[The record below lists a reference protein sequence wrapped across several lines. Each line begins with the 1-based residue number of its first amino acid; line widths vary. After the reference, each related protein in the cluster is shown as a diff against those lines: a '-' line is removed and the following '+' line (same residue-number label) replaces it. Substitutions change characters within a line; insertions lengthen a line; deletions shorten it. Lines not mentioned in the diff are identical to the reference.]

1 VPFQTELS
9 GELVIGFFD
18 RVAQACV
25 VRQELAGDADLAGG
39 HVDVDLGQGRRPGA
53 GAGVI
58 RNTVTA
64 GQREVTDMAATGTQ
78 AGAAP
83 DMAGFELVVGGMT
96 CAACAARVQAK
107 LNKVTGVTASVNLST
122 ERAYVT
128 APAQLSARDLID
140 VVEAAGYTA
149 ELAAP
154 PEQDAGPDAT
164 AAADEAA
171 VRRLR
176 RRLTLALVF
185 FVPLTDLS
193 LMLSVF
199 PWTRFPGWQ
208 WLLVALAAP
217 VAIWAA
223 WPFHAAALRQ
233 ARHLSSSMDTLVSL
247 GILAAC
253 GWSVYAMFVLDRG
266 RGGLSGLQNLLH
278 GSGGGIYLEVA
289 ASVTTFL
296 LAGRLYEARARR
308 TAGQAMR
315 DLAEAGAR
323 DVCVLADDGAEH
335 RMPAGRLRA
344 GQRFVVRPGERIA
357 ADGEVLSGGSAVDR
371 SMMTGESVPVDAA
384 PGDVVIG
391 GTIALTGRLVVR
403 ADKVGQDTQL
413 AHLIRMVEQAQAGK
427 AGIQRLA
434 DRICAVFV
442 PAVLACAALTLAGWL
457 LAGGPAT
464 HAASAALAVLIIA
477 CPCALGLATPAALV
491 VASGR
496 GAQLGIFIKG
506 YQALES
512 SRAIDTVVLDKTG
525 TVTTGQMTVTAVQAV
540 PGTSRPSLLR
550 YAGSVEQ
557 ASEHAVA
564 AAITALAR
572 AEAPVPASA
581 GTAVPAAAP
590 ALLAAA
596 DDFTALPGLGARGIV
611 DGREVIVGRA
621 RLLADRG
628 LQIPEDLA
636 AWCRAREETGC
647 TTVLT
652 AWHDEV
658 RGAFA
663 VTDTVKPSAATAV
676 AALRRLGLRPVLL
689 TGDNAAT
696 ARAVADAAGIGEV
709 ISEALPAAKARVI
722 TELQEA
728 GRSVAMVGDGV
739 NDGPALAAARL
750 GLALGSGT
758 DVAICAADMI
768 LLRDD
773 LGAVPDAIALARATF
788 RTIRRN
794 LAWAFCYNVLA
805 IPLAAVGLL
814 NPLVA
819 AATMTLSSVF
829 VVWNSLRLRR
839 FAAPARSPAAGRR
852 MTSGSCSD
860 EGNAPAETATP
871 SAGALAGS

>member
-1 VPFQTELS
+1 MTAPGTVTGMTAVVPETTQ
-9 GELVIGFFD
+9 GVQVELVI
-18 RVAQACV
+18 
-25 VRQELAGDADLAGG
+25 
-39 HVDVDLGQGRRPGA
+39 
-53 GAGVI
+53 
-58 RNTVTA
+58 
-64 GQREVTDMAATGTQ
+64 
-78 AGAAP
+78 
-83 DMAGFELVVGGMT
+83 GGMT

-122 ERAYVT
+122 ERAYVS
-128 APAQLSARDLID
+128 APATVSAPDLIG

-149 ELAAP
+149 ELARPAAQAG
-154 PEQDAGPDAT
+154 PEQ
-164 AAADEAA
+164 DEAA

-185 FVPLTDLS
+185 FVPLTDAS

-208 WLLVALAAP
+208 WLLVALAVP
-217 VAIWAA
+217 VATWAA

-253 GWSVYAMFVLDRG
+253 GWSAYAMFVLDRG
-266 RGGLSGLQNLLH
+266 RSGLSGLQNLLH

-315 DLAEAGAR
+315 ELAAAGAR
-323 DVCVLADDGAEH
+323 DVCVLDDDGTE
-335 RMPAGRLRA
+335 RSVPAALLRA

-357 ADGEVLSGGSAVDR
+357 ADGEVLSGQSAVDR
-371 SMMTGESVPVDAA
+371 STMTGESVPVDAA
-384 PGDVVIG
+384 PGDTVTG
-391 GTIALTGRLVVR
+391 GTIVLTGRLVVR
-403 ADKVGQDTQL
+403 ADKVGADTQL
-413 AHLIRMVEQAQAGK
+413 AHMITMVEQAQAGK

-434 DRICAVFV
+434 DRVCAVFV
-442 PAVLACAALTLAGWL
+442 PSVLACSALTLAGWL
-457 LAGGPAT
+457 LAGSPAG
-464 HAASAALAVLIIA
+464 HAVSAALAVLIIA
-477 CPCALGLATPAALV
+477 CPCALGLATPAALI
-491 VASGR
+491 VASGQ
-496 GAQLGIFIKG
+496 GARMGIFIKG

-525 TVTTGQMTVTAVQAV
+525 TVTTGQMTVAAVRTL
-540 PGTSRPSLLR
+540 PGVGRADLLR
-550 YAGSVEQ
+550 LAGSVEQ

-572 AEAPVPASA
+572 SES
-581 GTAVPAAAP
+581 
-590 ALLAAA
+590 ALLVTAYG
-596 DDFTALPGLGARGIV
+596 FEALPGLGARGVV
-611 DGREVIVGRA
+611 DGREIVVGRS
-621 RLLADRG
+621 RLFGDRG
-628 LQIPEDLA
+628 VTVPAELA
-636 AWCRAREETGC
+636 AWCRAREEDGC
-647 TTVLT
+647 TTVLA
-652 AWHDEV
+652 AWDDAV

-663 VTDTVKPSAATAV
+663 VTDTVKPSAAAAV
-676 AALRRLGLRPVLL
+676 ARMRAMGLRPALL

-696 ARAVADAAGIGEV
+696 ARAVGEVVGIGEV
-709 ISEALPAAKARVI
+709 VSEALPAAKARVVR
-722 TELQEA
+722 EWQEA

-739 NDGPALAAARL
+739 NDGPVLAAARL

-758 DVAICAADMI
+758 DVAIVAADMI

-773 LGAVPDAIALARATF
+773 LNAVPEAIALARAAF
-788 RTIRRN
+788 RTIRAN

-805 IPLAAVGLL
+805 IPLAALGFL

-839 FAAPARSPAAGRR
+839 FAGRR
-852 MTSGSCSD
+852 R
-860 EGNAPAETATP
+860 
-871 SAGALAGS
+871 

>member
-1 VPFQTELS
+1 M
-9 GELVIGFFD
+9 
-18 RVAQACV
+18 
-25 VRQELAGDADLAGG
+25 
-39 HVDVDLGQGRRPGA
+39 
-53 GAGVI
+53 
-58 RNTVTA
+58 VTA
-64 GQREVTDMAATGTQ
+64 AGLTRDPGTTLRYGVRSAEEVMDVAAVRTD

-83 DMAGFELVVGGMT
+83 RVAGLELVIGGMT

-107 LNKVTGVTASVNLST
+107 LNKVTGVTATVNLST

-128 APAQLSARDLID
+128 APATLSARDLIG
-140 VVEAAGYTA
+140 VVEAVGYTA
-149 ELAAP
+149 EVAAP
-154 PEQDAGPDAT
+154 AGPDAPAGDS
-164 AAADEAA
+164 AARDEAA

-193 LMLSVF
+193 MMLSIF

-208 WLLVALAAP
+208 WLLVALAVP
-217 VAIWAA
+217 VATWAA

-247 GILAAC
+247 GIVAAC
-253 GWSVYAMFVLDRG
+253 GWSAYAMFVLDRG
-266 RGGLSGLQNLLH
+266 RSGLSGLQNLLH

-315 DLAEAGAR
+315 ELAEAGAR
-323 DVCVLADDGAEH
+323 DVCVLDGDGSEH
-335 RMPAGRLRA
+335 RIPADLLRA

-357 ADGEVLSGGSAVDR
+357 ADGEVLSGESAVDR

-384 PGDVVIG
+384 AGDTVTG

-403 ADKVGQDTQL
+403 ADKVGKDTQL
-413 AHLIRMVEQAQAGK
+413 AHLIAMVEQAQAGK
-427 AGIQRLA
+427 AGIQRIA

-442 PAVLACAALTLAGWL
+442 PAVLACAAFTLAGWL
-457 LAGGPAT
+457 LAGSSAN
-464 HAASAALAVLIIA
+464 HAVSAALAVLIIA

-496 GAQLGIFIKG
+496 GARLGVFIKG

-525 TVTTGQMTVTAVQAV
+525 TVTTGRMTVSAVRTAAGVSEAD
-540 PGTSRPSLLR
+540 LLF
-550 YAGSVEQ
+550 YAGSVEH

-564 AAITALAR
+564 AAI
-572 AEAPVPASA
+572 
-581 GTAVPAAAP
+581 AA
-590 ALLAAA
+590 LAAA
-596 DDFTALPGLGARGIV
+596 EPVPLASADGFAALPGLGARGVV
-611 DGREVIVGRA
+611 DGRAVVVGRA
-621 RLLADRG
+621 RLFADRG
-628 LQIPEDLA
+628 LEVPADLA
-636 AWCRAREETGC
+636 AWCRAQEEAGG
-647 TTVLT
+647 TTVLA
-652 AWHDEV
+652 AWDEAV

-663 VTDTVKPSAATAV
+663 VTDTVKPSAAAAV
-676 AALRRLGLRPVLL
+676 TRLRALGLRPVLL

-696 ARAVADAAGIGEV
+696 ARAVATAAGIDEV

-722 TELQEA
+722 TELQDA

-758 DVAICAADMI
+758 DVAIAAADMI

-788 RTIRRN
+788 RTIRTN

-805 IPLAAVGLL
+805 IPLAALGFL

-839 FAAPARSPAAGRR
+839 FSVPRPGPR
-852 MTSGSCSD
+852 
-860 EGNAPAETATP
+860 
-871 SAGALAGS
+871 

>member
-1 VPFQTELS
+1 MAVTTGLAQAELVQAQIELAPTNQV
-9 GELVIGFFD
+9 ELVI
-18 RVAQACV
+18 
-25 VRQELAGDADLAGG
+25 
-39 HVDVDLGQGRRPGA
+39 
-53 GAGVI
+53 
-58 RNTVTA
+58 
-64 GQREVTDMAATGTQ
+64 
-78 AGAAP
+78 
-83 DMAGFELVVGGMT
+83 GGMT

-107 LNKVTGVTASVNLST
+107 LNKLTGVTASVNLST
-122 ERAYVT
+122 ERAYVS
-128 APAQLSARDLID
+128 APPTLPVDALIG
-140 VVEAAGYTA
+140 VVQATGYTA
-149 ELAAP
+149 ELARPAEP
-154 PEQDAGPDAT
+154 DAAAGPDRET
-164 AAADEAA
+164 ADTAA

-176 RRLTLALVF
+176 RRLTVALVF

-193 LMLSVF
+193 MMLSIF

-217 VAIWAA
+217 VATWAA

-253 GWSVYAMFVLDRG
+253 GWSVYAMFALDRG
-266 RGGLSGLQNLLH
+266 RKGPSGLDNLLH

-308 TAGQAMR
+308 TAGRAMR
-315 DLAEAGAR
+315 ELAAAGAR
-323 DVCVLADDGAEH
+323 DVCVVNDDGTEL
-335 RMPAGRLRA
+335 RIPADQLQE

-357 ADGEVLSGGSAVDR
+357 ADGEVLAGQSAVDR
-371 SMMTGESVPVDAA
+371 STMTGESVPVDAA
-384 PGDVVIG
+384 PGDAVTG
-391 GTIALTGRLVVR
+391 GTIVLTGRLVVR
-403 ADKVGQDTQL
+403 AERVGADTQL
-413 AHLIRMVEQAQAGK
+413 AHMLKLVERAQAGK
-427 AGIQRLA
+427 AGVQRLA

-442 PAVLACAALTLAGWL
+442 PSVLACSILTLAGWL
-457 LAGGPAT
+457 LAGSPAG
-464 HAASAALAVLIIA
+464 HAVSAALAVLIIA

-496 GAQLGIFIKG
+496 GARMGIFIKG

-525 TVTTGQMTVTAVQAV
+525 TVTTGRMTVTATELL
-540 PGTSRPSLLR
+540 PGVSRDDLLR

-564 AAITALAR
+564 AAVTALAR
-572 AEAPVPASA
+572 SEAP
-581 GTAVPAAAP
+581 
-590 ALLAAA
+590 LLANTGLTEAEE
-596 DDFTALPGLGARGIV
+596 FEALPGLGARGIV
-611 DGREVIVGRA
+611 DGRMVVIGRS
-621 RLLADRG
+621 RLFAAKEGKHSDVP
-628 LQIPEDLA
+628 IPDDLA
-636 AWCRAREETGC
+636 AWCRAREEDGC
-647 TTVLT
+647 TTVLA
-652 AWHDEV
+652 AWDDEI

-663 VTDTVKPSAATAV
+663 VTDTVKDSAAAAV
-676 AALRRLGLRPVLL
+676 ARLRAMGLRPVLL

-696 ARAVADAAGIGEV
+696 ARAVGTAVGIDDV
-709 ISEALPAAKARVI
+709 RSEALPAAKARVVADL
-722 TELQEA
+722 EKE

-758 DVAICAADMI
+758 DVAIVAADMI

-773 LGAVPDAIALARATF
+773 LAAVPDAIALARAAF
-788 RTIRRN
+788 RTIRAN
-794 LAWAFCYNVLA
+794 LAWAFCYNIAA
-805 IPLAAVGLL
+805 IPLAALGLA

-839 FAAPARSPAAGRR
+839 FRP
-852 MTSGSCSD
+852 
-860 EGNAPAETATP
+860 
-871 SAGALAGS
+871 